1 MDLGRKMEPS
11 WHPDGIKNRWQLRK
25 AIKKKTS
32 FFLRKNHDFEGSG
45 GRSWD
50 RNSIKNPSKNEGK
63 LGRPLGIDFSWIF
76 FDFGGQ
82 DGAKLGG
89 KIDKKSI
96 QKGIQKQMPKSSP
109 QEGLWDASWRP
120 LGGLL
125 SHGTLFYRAAER
137 GRSPPQV
144 ALIAEG

>member
-1 MDLGRKMEPS
+1 MEAKWSQVGTQMALKIHANFERRFFEKTLFSPS
-11 WHPDGIKNRWQLRK
+11 EN
-25 AIKKKTS
+25 
-32 FFLRKNHDFEGSG
+32 NDFEGSG
-45 GRSWD
+45 GRSCEQKP
-50 RNSIKNPSKNEGK
+50 IKNPSKNEGK

-125 SHGTLFYRAAER
+125 SHGRRKPRAAER
-137 GRSPPQV
+137 GRSPTQV